1 MLRTCHLEQMF
12 IVAKSPNVAIDTRLA
27 RIFKEKC
34 TDFKMFLISTFNW
47 RFHAGYKKKKTTKK
61 KPPMERPWRQ
71 TPRLSHTSRWLH
83 TGESTCLWMQG
94 QGAAVLP
101 WLLSPRGLCQCLTS
115 IIRRMGHVL
124 QACFTLVLT
133 SEPFCCFRNSRDSS
147 PHTHISSSPEAF
159 SPRCHSYERRR
170 PS

>member
-1 MLRTCHLEQMF
+1 MQET
-12 IVAKSPNVAIDTRLA
+12 K
-27 RIFKEKC
+27 KK
-34 TDFKMFLISTFNW
+34 K
-47 RFHAGYKKKKTTKK
+47 KKKKTTTTK